1 MKKIIE
7 VKGLSKI
14 YGDNFKS
21 LDNISFDVLEGDIYG
36 FLGHNGAGK
45 TTTINILTTLL
56 EPTAGDALI
65 NSNSIINN
73 PFEIKK
79 IIGYLPESVQMYSNF
94 TVYEN
99 LEYFAKLSGIVKP
112 KNKIKEV
119 LEFLEVDYENKKVGE
134 LSKGMRQRIGIA
146 QAILHEPKVLF
157 LDEPNTGLDPV
168 GMKQLRDIIVR
179 LNQEKGITI
188 FMNTHLLSEVGK
200 LCNRVGILNQGRI
213 IFSGTIEELKQKYP
227 DDNSLENIYLKI
239 EKNG

>member
-7 VKGLSKI
+7 VKGLSKV
-14 YGDNFKS
+14 YEDGFKS
-21 LDNISFDVLEGDIYG
+21 LDNINFDVMEGDIYG

-56 EPTAGDALI
+56 EPTSGDAFI
-65 NSNSIINN
+65 NGNGIIKDS
-73 PFEIKK
+73 FEIKK
-79 IIGYLPESVQMYSNF
+79 IIGYLPENVQMYSNF

-99 LEYFAKLSGIVKP
+99 LEYFAKLSGIEKP
-112 KNKIKEV
+112 KKRIDEV
-119 LEFLEVDYENKKVGE
+119 LKFLEVDYADKKVGG
-134 LSKGMRQRIGIA
+134 LSKGMKQRIGIA

-168 GMKQLRDIIVR
+168 GMKQLRDIIIK
-179 LNQEKGITI
+179 LNTEKGITI

-200 LCNRVGILNQGRI
+200 LCNRVGILNQGKI

>member
-7 VKGLSKI
+7 VKWLSKI

-21 LDNISFDVLEGDIYG
+21 LDNISFDVLEWDIYG
-36 FLGHNGAGK
+36 FLWHNWAWK

-56 EPTAGDALI
+56 EPTAWDALI

-99 LEYFAKLSGIVKP
+99 LEYFAKLSWIVKP

-119 LEFLEVDYENKKVGE
+119 LEFLEVDYENKKVWE
-134 LSKGMRQRIGIA
+134 LSKWMRQRIWIA

-157 LDEPNTGLDPV
+157 LDEPNTWLDPV
-168 GMKQLRDIIVR
+168 WMKQLRDIIVR

-188 FMNTHLLSEVGK
+188 FMNTHLLSEVWK
-200 LCNRVGILNQGRI
+200 LCNRVWILNQGRI
-213 IFSGTIEELKQKYP
+213 IFSWTIEELKQKYP